1 MARGVAR
8 GRASRG
14 AARRGAD
21 RGRGQGQQGRGAGR
35 RGNSAAGRRGS
46 PPGPGPSGTCPGSP
60 PDGSPAGTVD
70 SSGDVSRQQAAPRT
84 RARMGGRGDVS
95 RIAAGDHGRQQG
107 PPVSMGAGV
116 QGRGRGRR
124 GSPPVKGQ
132 HVFISFGPDCFRR
145 GSRATCPGGQQ
156 AAGAGDVSR
165 GSRPPDGSRQA
176 AGAARVQGQQAAGW
190 IAAGSRGRPCPGA
203 AGRRMDRGRQQGPP
217 VSRGPDYFSG
227 AAGRRGRGRV
237 QDRRRMDRGR
247 QQGPPVSRGPDYFSG
262 AAGRR
267 GRVHFDGRQG
277 RGAPGQR
284 RRDRAHA
291 YTREHKTRVR
301 PLPLKKIF
309 LFPVGEYLARKTGV
323 FPHGPIFC
331 AMLFTSQ
338 GKRPAG
344 DGGKPPK
351 KFPEKKF

>member
-46 PPGPGPSGTCPGSP
+46 PSGPGPSGTCPGSP

-95 RIAAGDHGRQQG
+95 RIAAGDRGRQQG
-107 PPVSMGAGV
+107 PPASMGAGV

-176 AGAARVQGQQAAGW
+176 AGAARVQG
-190 IAAGSRGRPCPGA
+190 
-203 AGRRMDRGRQQGPP
+203 
-217 VSRGPDYFSG
+217 
-227 AAGRRGRGRV
+227 
-237 QDRRRMDRGR
+237 
-247 QQGPPVSRGPDYFSG
+247 PDYFSG

-277 RGAPGQR
+277 HGAPGQR

-351 KFPEKKF
+351 NFPKKNFEKGLTNGVHRDNMGTVDGVHRTQTTNDRRPTP

>member
-1 MARGVAR
+1 MARIADGGR
-8 GRASRG
+8 GSRG
-14 AARRGAD
+14 AARAVVAIR
-21 RGRGQGQQGRGAGR
+21 QQ
-35 RGNSAAGRRGS
+35 AAGDRRR
-46 PPGPGPSGTCPGSP
+46 GPGPSGTCPGSP

-84 RARMGGRGDVS
+84 RARMGSRGDVS
-95 RIAAGDHGRQQG
+95 RIAAGDRGRQQG
-107 PPVSMGAGV
+107 RPRPGGAGV
-116 QGRGRGRR
+116 QGRGMGRR
-124 GSPPVKGQ
+124 GSPPVKGR

-145 GSRATCPGGQQ
+145 GSRATCPGG
-156 AAGAGDVSR
+156 
-165 GSRPPDGSRQA
+165 SRPPGPWTCP
-176 AGAARVQGQQAAGW
+176 GQRAAGW
-190 IAAGSRGRPCPGA
+190 IAAGSRGRPRPG
-203 AGRRMDRGRQQGPP
+203 GRIISAR
-217 VSRGPDYFSG
+217 
-227 AAGRRGRGRV
+227 
-237 QDRRRMDRGR
+237 
-247 QQGPPVSRGPDYFSG
+247 

-277 RGAPGQR
+277 RGAQGQR
-284 RRDRAHA
+284 GRDRAHA

-323 FPHGPIFC
+323 FPHGSFFC

-351 KFPEKKF
+351 KIPEKNF